1 MAERDQTL
9 FLSSLQ
15 GGDFFFLLLEHGTN
29 YYKTLFGPTN
39 GNVIPVD
46 QLILGFGMTEKSQ
59 MMKKITNLDQKSAI
73 WP

>member
-15 GGDFFFLLLEHGTN
+15 GGDFFLLLEHGTN

-46 QLILGFGMTEKSQ
+46 QLILGFGMTEK
-59 MMKKITNLDQKSAI
+59 
-73 WP
+73 

>member
-15 GGDFFFLLLEHGTN
+15 GGDFFLLLEHGTN